1 MADKKKKIAVITGA
15 SSGMGREFAKRI
27 AEGKRDELDEIWLIA
42 RRRERLEE
50 LAAELP
56 VPARILALDLAA
68 DSGTRAYADELAAAG
83 ADVRVI
89 VNAAGY
95 GKFGAFE
102 EMGLEEQLGMIDL
115 NSRSLAAMTYYT
127 LPHMQA
133 GGEIYELGSLSA
145 FQPVPYIGVYG
156 ASKAFVLSFTRALN
170 VELKTRG
177 CGIRAMA
184 VCPGWVRTEFFN
196 TAVRDDTITYYNR
209 FYTAEQV
216 VARALQDMKKG
227 RDVSICG
234 AAIRGQVL
242 LTKLLPHKLVMKIW
256 CRQQKF

>member
-1 MADKKKKIAVITGA
+1 MAEQKKKIAVITGA
-15 SSGMGREFAKRI
+15 SSGMGREFARRI
-27 AEGKRDELDEIWLIA
+27 AAEWQGEIDEMWLIA

-50 LAAELP
+50 LAKELP
-56 VPARILALDLAA
+56 IPARILALDLAS
-68 DSGTRAYADELAAAG
+68 DSGTRAYAEELNATAP
-83 ADVRVI
+83 DVRVI

-102 EMGLEEQLGMIDL
+102 KMELETQLGMIDL

-127 LPHMQA
+127 LPHMRE

-170 VELKTRG
+170 VELKTGGR
-177 CGIRAMA
+177 GIRAMA

-216 VARALQDMKKG
+216 VGRALRDMKKG

-234 AAIRGQVL
+234 AMIRGQVL
-242 LTKLLPHKLVMKIW
+242 LTKILPHKLVMKIW
-256 CRQQKF
+256 CKQQKF